1 MATTAVSTSN
11 TNTITALGAGSGVDT
26 KSLATSLVNAERA
39 PKKAAID
46 AKITKSEASVSGYD
60 AIKYVLGNLKTAFA
74 DLKNQSGFNS
84 INPTNS
90 QPLALSVTA
99 GATAATGIHTVS
111 VAALA
116 AAQRSISGGF
126 AANNTVLN
134 AGAAFS
140 LSLSVNG
147 AQAQK
152 IDVPAG
158 SSTPAG
164 IVTSINAAAKGVT
177 AQLVNT
183 GDAATPFKIMLTG
196 STGASNNFTLTSD
209 NGQSGISVVTT
220 QGTASV
226 AESTAVTFGK
236 ALTAGQSVTIG
247 GLTYTST
254 GNTTATEL
262 ATAFASLARG
272 ANSGA
277 GIATGTYS
285 GTLTD
290 FATGARL
297 GTSVTATSV
306 NSYSQTFDSAV
317 LAGQPVT
324 LGGLTYTPAAG
335 ATAAEV
341 AAAFASLAEGATT
354 GPSAAAGSYTGSFTG
369 YSTSSAN
376 GATLTVST
384 LKLGNVT
391 DLQTIGQPVT
401 GLGFDTRL
409 QTAANA
415 ALTVNGVAIT
425 SSSNSV
431 EGAIAGVTLNLSNT
445 TNGAA
450 SLNFSRDTAAVKA
463 KLQAV
468 VTAFNDANSMLGVV
482 SDPKSTVTTYGATLV
497 GNSTVNQVR
506 SQIRAM
512 VMGNSSSPSD
522 NITALRDLG
531 ITINKSGNLDLDAT
545 KLDKT
550 LSSNFDKAVTMLSA
564 NRENLSATSTLP
576 AGVAGDAVKQLT
588 SLLASTG
595 ALTSQS
601 ANATSKIS
609 AYKVELTK
617 LETRMTDLLARYT
630 KQFSAMDAIVG
641 QTNSLKTS
649 LTSTFDGILGVYNKN

>member
-11 TNTITALGAGSGVDT
+11 TNVITTLGAGSGVDT

-46 AKITKSEASVSGYD
+46 AKITKATNNVSGYD

-74 DLKNQSGFNS
+74 DLKDQSKFNS
-84 INPTNS
+84 TAPGNS

-99 GATAATGIHTVS
+99 GATAATGIHAVTVT
-111 VAALA
+111 ALA

-126 AANNTVLN
+126 AASNTVLN

-164 IVTSINAAAKGVT
+164 IVSSINAAAKGVT

-196 STGASNNFTLTSD
+196 STGTSNNFTLKSD

-220 QGTASV
+220 QGTATV
-226 AESTAVTFGK
+226 AESTAFTFGN

-254 GNTTATEL
+254 GSTTATEL

-272 ANSGA
+272 ATTGA
-277 GIATGTYS
+277 GTATGTYS

-290 FATGARL
+290 FATGVRA

-306 NSYSQTFDSAV
+306 NSYSQTFASDV
-317 LAGQPVT
+317 LAGTPVT
-324 LGGLTYTPAAG
+324 LGGLTYTPTAN
-335 ATAAEV
+335 ATAAQL
-341 AAAFASLAEGATT
+341 AAAFASLAQGATT

-376 GATLTVST
+376 GATLTVSS

-401 GLGFDTRL
+401 GLGFDTQL
-409 QTAANA
+409 QSAANA

-445 TNGAA
+445 TTGAA
-450 SLNFSRDTAAVKA
+450 SLNFSRDTAAVKT
-463 KLQAV
+463 KLQAL

-497 GNSTVNQVR
+497 GNSSVNMVR

-512 VMGNSSSPSD
+512 VMGTSSSPSD
-522 NITALRDLG
+522 NVTALRDLG

-545 KLDKT
+545 KLNT
-550 LSSNFDKAVTMLSA
+550 ALSSNFDKAVTMLSA
-564 NRENLSATSTLP
+564 NRENLSVTSTLP
-576 AGVAGDAVKQLT
+576 AGLAGDAVKQLT

-609 AYKVELTK
+609 AYQKELTK

-630 KQFSAMDAIVG
+630 KQFAAMDNIVG
-641 QTNSLKTS
+641 QTSSLKTS
-649 LTSTFDGILGVYNKN
+649 LTNTFNGILGVYNKS

>member
-11 TNTITALGAGSGVDT
+11 TNTITALGAGSGIDT

-46 AKITKSEASVSGYD
+46 AKITKSEASVSGYA
-60 AIKYVLGNLKTAFA
+60 AIKYVLANLKTAFL
-74 DLKNQSGFNS
+74 DLKDQSKFNS
-84 INPTNS
+84 INPSNS

-111 VAALA
+111 VTALA
-116 AAQRSISGGF
+116 APQRSISGGF
-126 AANNTVLN
+126 AATNSVLN

-147 AQAQK
+147 AQADK
-152 IDVPAG
+152 IDIPAG
-158 SSTPAG
+158 FTSPAG

-183 GDAATPFKIMLTG
+183 GDASIPYKIMLTG
-196 STGASNNFTLTSD
+196 STGASNGFTLKSD
-209 NGQSGISVVTT
+209 NGLSGISKVTT

-226 AESTAVTFGK
+226 AESTALTFGN

-254 GNTTATEL
+254 GNTSATEL

-272 ANSGA
+272 ATSGA
-277 GIATGTYS
+277 GTTTGTYS

-290 FATGARL
+290 FATGARS
-297 GTSVTATSV
+297 GASVTATSV
-306 NSYSQTFDSAV
+306 DSYSSTFDSDV
-317 LAGQPVT
+317 LAGTPVT
-324 LGGLTYTPAAG
+324 LGGLTYTPTAN
-335 ATAAEV
+335 ATAAEL
-341 AAAFASLAEGATT
+341 AAAFASLAQGATT
-354 GPSAAAGSYTGSFTG
+354 GTSAAAGSYTGSFTG
-369 YSTSSAN
+369 YSSSPAN
-376 GATLTVST
+376 GASITISS
-384 LKLGNVT
+384 LKLGDVT
-391 DLQTIGQPVT
+391 DLQTIGQAVT
-401 GLGFDTRL
+401 GLGFDTLL
-409 QTAANA
+409 QNAANA

-425 SSSNSV
+425 SSRNSV
-431 EGAIAGVTLNLSNT
+431 EGAIAGVTLNLTTT

-450 SLNFSRDTAAVKA
+450 SLNFSRDTTAVKA
-463 KLQAV
+463 KLQAL
-468 VTAFNDANSMLGVV
+468 VTAYNEASSMLGVV

-531 ITINKSGNLDLDAT
+531 ITINRTGSLELDAT
-545 KLDKT
+545 KLNT
-550 LSSNFDKAVTMLSA
+550 ALNSNFDKAVTMLSA
-564 NRENLSATSTLP
+564 NQENLSSFSALP
-576 AGVAGDAVKQLT
+576 AGLAGDAVKKLT
-588 SLLASTG
+588 NLLANSG

-601 ANATSKIS
+601 TNATSKIS
-609 AYKVELTK
+609 AYKLELTK
-617 LETRMTDLLARYT
+617 LEARMTVLLARYT
-630 KQFSAMDAIVG
+630 KEFSAMDAIVG
-641 QTNSLKTS
+641 ETNSMKTG
-649 LTSTFDGILGVYNKN
+649 LTNTFDGMMAAYTNR